1 VNEWVANAVEL
12 RARGEPFVLVTVA
25 AVRGSSPREPGAR
38 MIVTREETLGTI
50 GGGELE
56 YRCARMA
63 FERLGPDAP
72 QPGFELRRFPLGSSF
87 GQCCGGIVDIHFET
101 VAADDAD
108 WLAQLTHGMA
118 SGADSG
124 TSGGNGVVLVTPVD
138 GDAAGIARVH
148 AADNP
153 GNPGSP
159 CAAAAVG
166 GDVGAAIE
174 AFLADDAGAAVC
186 SLGGR
191 DYLLTAVR
199 EPDFRIAVF
208 GAGHVGSALVHVL
221 APLPCRV
228 DWIDSRPLLTDI
240 SLPHNVR
247 ARVTADPAAAAA
259 RLPAGTFCLVMTH
272 SHPLDLEIC
281 ARLLPRAD
289 IPWCGLIGS
298 RSKKRR
304 FEKRLRAL
312 GLAPAEIARLI
323 CPIGIEGI
331 GGKRP
336 AEIAVA
342 TAAQLLRERERALAA
357 ATLAPARPAESG
369 SGA

>member
-1 VNEWVANAVEL
+1 MNEWVANALEL
-12 RARGEPFVLVTVA
+12 RARREPFVLVTVA

-38 MIVTREETLGTI
+38 MIVTGQESIGTI

-63 FERLGPDAP
+63 WERLGPDSP
-72 QPGFELRRFPLGSSF
+72 QPRFEVRRFPLGSSF
-87 GQCCGGIVDIHFET
+87 GQCCGGIVDIHFEA
-101 VAADDAD
+101 VAAGGAD
-108 WLAQLTHGMA
+108 WLGQLA
-118 SGADSG
+118 DFIAVDGAG
-124 TSGGNGVVLVTPVD
+124 AHAAALVSPVD
-138 GDAAGIARVH
+138 GDTAGIARVH
-148 AADNP
+148 AAGDPVATKAAP
-153 GNPGSP
+153 GEDVR
-159 CAAAAVG
+159 AAVESFLA
-166 GDVGAAIE
+166 DAVGAALCT
-174 AFLADDAGAAVC
+174 F
-186 SLGGR
+186 GGR

-199 EPDFRIAVF
+199 APDFRIAVF
-208 GAGHVGSALVHVL
+208 GAGHVGRALVHVM

-228 DWIDSRPLLTDI
+228 DWIDSRPLLADE
-240 SLPHNVR
+240 SLPHNVH
-247 ARVTADPAAAAA
+247 ARVTADPPEAAA

-298 RSKKRR
+298 HSKKRR

-312 GLAPAEIARLI
+312 GLAPADIARLV

-342 TAAQLLRERERALAA
+342 TAAQLLRERERMTAQADLS
-357 ATLAPARPAESG
+357 PARPAESG
-369 SGA
+369 TGT

>member
-1 VNEWVANAVEL
+1 VNEWVANALEL
-12 RARGEPFVLVTVA
+12 RARGEAFVLVTVA
-25 AVRGSSPREPGAR
+25 AVRGSTPREPGAR

-63 FERLGPDAP
+63 WERLGTDSP
-72 QPGFELRRFPLGSSF
+72 QPRFELRRFPLGSSF

-101 VAADDAD
+101 VAADEAD
-108 WLAQLTHGMA
+108 WLEQLAGGTA
-118 SGADSG
+118 NRAENDRSGAG
-124 TSGGNGVVLVTPVD
+124 TAVLVTPVD
-138 GDAAGIARVH
+138 GDADGLVRVH
-148 AADNP
+148 AA
-153 GNPGSP
+153 GNPGHP
-159 CAAAAVG
+159 G
-166 GDVGAAIE
+166 HTGATGADDDFRPAIE
-174 AFLADDAGAAVC
+174 ALLADDAGAAVC
-186 SLGGR
+186 TLGGR

-228 DWIDSRPLLTDI
+228 DWIDSRPLLAGE
-240 SLPHNVR
+240 SLPHNVH
-247 ARVTADPAAAAA
+247 AVVTADPPAAAAG
-259 RLPAGTFCLVMTH
+259 LPDGTFCLVMTH
-272 SHPLDLEIC
+272 SHPLDLDIC
-281 ARLLPRAD
+281 ARLLPRDD
-289 IPWCGLIGS
+289 IPFCGLIGS

-312 GLAPAEIARLI
+312 GLAPEEIGRMV

-342 TAAQLLRERERALAA
+342 VAAQLLRERERMTAQAD
-357 ATLAPARPAESG
+357 LAPARPAK
-369 SGA
+369 SGAGA

>member
-1 VNEWVANAVEL
+1 MNEWVANALEL
-12 RARGEPFVLVTVA
+12 RRRGEPFVLVTVA

-63 FERLGPDAP
+63 WERLDPDSP
-72 QPGFELRRFPLGSSF
+72 QPRFELRRFPLGSSF

-101 VAADDAD
+101 VRAADAE
-108 WLAQLTHGMA
+108 WLAPLSHDMA

-124 TSGGNGVVLVTPVD
+124 TGDNHTAILVTPCD
-138 GDAAGIARVH
+138 GDADGLARVH
-148 AADNP
+148 AA
-153 GNPGSP
+153 GNPDHP
-159 CAAAAVG
+159 
-166 GDVGAAIE
+166 GATGADDDFRPAID
-174 AFLADDAGAAVC
+174 ALLADDAGAAVC

-228 DWIDSRPLLTDI
+228 DWIDSRPLLADE
-240 SLPHNVR
+240 SLPHNVHG
-247 ARVTADPAAAAA
+247 RVSADPPAAAAD
-259 RLPAGTFCLVMTH
+259 LPAGTFCLVMTH

-281 ARLLPRAD
+281 ARLLPRED
-289 IPWCGLIGS
+289 IPFCGLIGS

-312 GLAPAEIARLI
+312 GLAPAEIARLV

-342 TAAQLLRERERALAA
+342 TAAQLLRERERMLAEVGL
-357 ATLAPARPAESG
+357 TPARPAESG
-369 SGA
+369 AGA